1 MDRPFAALVPYGAS
15 LYDTWFQSGSTN
27 LGAGS
32 LLDFSHGVAWLI
44 LAQNGGGGGAAG
56 GDGGMGGFGLW
67 PAVIASLVA
76 MYLLMI
82 RPERAR
88 EKELKARLENLKKN
102 DRVLTAGGIYGVVM
116 NVRREVDEVTLKID
130 EDTGAKLRCTLR
142 SIARVLESPEEKS

>member
-1 MDRPFAALVPYGAS
+1 MVSIRTHF
-15 LYDTWFQSGSTN
+15 

-32 LLDFSHGVAWLI
+32 LIDLSGTIIGFL
-44 LAQNGGGGGAAG
+44 LAEDAGGGAAG
-56 GDGGMGGFGLW
+56 GGFGLW

-102 DRVLTAGGIYGVVM
+102 DRVVTASGIYGVVM

-130 EDTGAKLRCTLR
+130 EDTGAKLRCTMR
-142 SIARVLESPEEKS
+142 SIARVLESAE